1 MAQPLIDR
9 VLADARTII
18 ADRQRRLRGLE
29 AVTADG
35 RECDPCGSEAHRVC
49 AVGALILAAY
59 KLSGNHEQ
67 AHRLGWEIAGMIADA
82 AMLRRVD
89 GEDGGWALARV
100 NDTRGQGAVLR
111 AVDALIDQR
120 RA

>member
-1 MAQPLIDR
+1 MAQPIIDR

-35 RECDPCGSEAHRVC
+35 RECDPCANDAHRVC
-49 AVGALILAAY
+49 AVGALIHAAY
-59 KLSGNHEQ
+59 KLSENHEQ

-82 AMLRRVD
+82 AMLPRVD
-89 GEDGGWALARV
+89 GDDGGWALARV
-100 NDTRGQGAVLR
+100 SDTRGQGAVLR
-111 AVDALIDQR
+111 AVDALIGQR
-120 RA
+120 RV

>member
-29 AVTADG
+29 AVTANG
-35 RECDPCGSEAHRVC
+35 RECDPCASEARRVC
-49 AVGALILAAY
+49 AVGALILASY
-59 KLSGNHEQ
+59 KLSGDHEQ
-67 AHRLGWEIAGMIADA
+67 AHRLGWE
-82 AMLRRVD
+82 MLRRVD
-89 GEDGGWALARV
+89 GEDGGWALARMS
-100 NDTRGQGAVLR
+100 DTRGQGAVLR
-111 AVDALIDQR
+111 AVDMLIGQR

>member
-1 MAQPLIDR
+1 MAQPLIDN
-9 VLADARTII
+9 VLKDARIII

-35 RECDPCGSEAHRVC
+35 RECDPCGSETRRVC
-49 AVGALILAAY
+49 AIGALIQATYELT
-59 KLSGNHEQ
+59 GDREQ
-67 AHRLGWEIAGMIADA
+67 AHRLGWDIAGMIADA
-82 AMLRRVD
+82 AMLPRVD

-100 NDTRGQGAVLR
+100 SDTRGQGAVLR
-111 AVDALIDQR
+111 AVDILIGQR

>member
-35 RECDPCGSEAHRVC
+35 RECDPCGSEAHRFC
-49 AVGALILAAY
+49 AVGALIRATY
-59 KLSGNHEQ
+59 KLSGDQEQ

-100 NDTRGQGAVLR
+100 NDTRGQSAVLR
-111 AVDALIDQR
+111 AVDMLIVQR
-120 RA
+120 RI